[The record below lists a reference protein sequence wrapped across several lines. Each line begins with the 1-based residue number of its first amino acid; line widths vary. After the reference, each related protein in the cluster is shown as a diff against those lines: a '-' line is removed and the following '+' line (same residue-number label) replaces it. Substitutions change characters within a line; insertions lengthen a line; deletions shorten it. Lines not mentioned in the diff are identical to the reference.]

1 MRVLDL
7 SQQLPGPYA
16 TLLLASLGAHV
27 TKVEPVQGDAARHLD
42 AQMFERVNAGKTSL
56 TLNLKAAAD
65 RERLHDLA
73 RTSDVFVEG
82 FRPGVAHRLGC
93 DYETLRG
100 LNENIVYCSISGFG
114 QTGPLSRQPSHD
126 LTLQSIVGALPSD
139 RTIDR
144 IGVPWVDLASGTTAA
159 FAIVAYWQAGTGT
172 YLDIAMLDAAAAWSS
187 VKPEAVG
194 TPEPTYGTLETA
206 DGKSVVIALLED
218 AMWTRLCAALG
229 WSDWSDAHGGQG
241 LRAYVDR
248 RAAAGPIR
256 ERLET
261 SIRSLTLRQVVDLA
275 SEHDLPMGPVDV
287 TSDPQTLGQLA
298 TRRAPGAPVWTG
310 SVPLPAGHLSDL
322 SPAPPLIDR
331 DQPKR

>member
-42 AQMFERVNAGKTSL
+42 AKMFERVNAGKISL
-56 TLNLKAAAD
+56 SLNLKVESD
-65 RERLHDLA
+65 RQRLRTLA
-73 RTSDVFVEG
+73 RTSDVFIEG

-93 DYETLRG
+93 DYETLRA

-114 QTGPLSRQPSHD
+114 QTGPLSGHPSHD
-126 LTLQSIVGALPSD
+126 LTFQSIVGALPSEP
-139 RTIDR
+139 TIDR

-187 VKPEAVG
+187 IKPEAIAS
-194 TPEPTYGTLETA
+194 PEPTYGTLETA
-206 DGKSVVIALLED
+206 DGQFVVIALLED

-229 WSDWSDAHGGQG
+229 WTDWHSEEQ
-241 LRAYVDR
+241 LRTYVDR
-248 RAAAGPIR
+248 RSAAGPIR
-256 ERLET
+256 QRLECA
-261 SIRSLTLRQVVDLA
+261 IRSLTLRQVLDLA
-275 SEHDLPMGPVDV
+275 AERDLPIAPVDGAN
-287 TSDPQTLGQLA
+287 DPEAREQLA
-298 TRRAPGAPVWTG
+298 IRRAPGAPVWRG
-310 SVPLPAGHLSDL
+310 SIPLPASHLSDL
-322 SPAPPLIDR
+322 TPAPPLND
-331 DQPKR
+331 DDS